1 MAITPALSDRPRVL
15 VVGGGYVG
23 LYVALKLQKKVKRHG
38 GIVTLVDPLPYMTYQ
53 PFLPEVA
60 SGSIEARHAVV
71 NHRQHLQ
78 DTELITGRVTSID
91 HAAKKAVITPAAG
104 EAFELDYRDVV
115 VAAGAITRTFPIPGL
130 AEAGIGLKTIEEAVE
145 LRNKVLER
153 IETASQLPAGA
164 ERTRAL
170 TFVGVGGGFAGIE
183 AMTEIEDLGRA
194 AVRKNGRLRQE
205 DLRFVLVEAMGRIMP
220 EVTEEQAK
228 WVVEHMRSRGI
239 EVMLNTSLAKAEGG
253 VLELINM
260 PDKTPAETFEAD
272 TLLWTAGVQANPVAR
287 SFGFPQDE
295 RGRIK
300 ADATLQIA
308 DENGP
313 IDGAWTAGDVAA
325 VPDLTGGGVGGFC
338 VPNAQHAI
346 RQAKRLAKNIYA
358 ARWGVGSVKQY
369 KHKNL
374 GAVAGFGINKG
385 VAKIMGIKLKGWPAW
400 MAHRGYHG
408 LAMPTVERKIRV
420 ISNWFWTIF
429 LGRDTTRLAD
439 LQTPYRQFREAAS
452 PQPRPQAA
460 AAPKPATDAKGTGSE
475 KELASTG
482 R

>member
-1 MAITPALSDRPRVL
+1 M
-15 VVGGGYVG
+15 
-23 LYVALKLQKKVKRHG
+23 
-38 GIVTLVDPLPYMTYQ
+38 DPLPYMTYQ

-104 EAFELDYRDVV
+104 EAFEVDYRDVV

-170 TFVGVGGGFAGIE
+170 TFVVVGGGFAGIE

-194 AVRKNGRLRQE
+194 AVRKNPRAAPGRPALRPGRGDGPDHARGHRGAGQVGRRAHALPRHRGHAE
-205 DLRFVLVEAMGRIMP
+205 HLAGQGRGRRAEADQHAGQDPGRDLRGRHP
-220 EVTEEQAK
+220 ALDRRRAGEPGGAQLPA
-228 WVVEHMRSRGI
+228 SRW
-239 EVMLNTSLAKAEGG
+239 
-253 VLELINM
+253 
-260 PDKTPAETFEAD
+260 TP
-272 TLLWTAGVQANPVAR
+272 
-287 SFGFPQDE
+287 

-300 ADATLQIA
+300 ADADPA
-308 DENGP
+308 DHRRGRPDRRRLDCWRRRSRAGP
-313 IDGAWTAGDVAA
+313 DRRRR
-325 VPDLTGGGVGGFC
+325 PGGFC

-346 RQAKRLAKNIYA
+346 RQAKRLAKNLYA
-358 ARWGVGSVKQY
+358 ARWGVGSVKEY

-374 GAVAGFGINKG
+374 GAVAGFGVNKG

-408 LAMPTVERKIRV
+408 WPC
-420 ISNWFWTIF
+420 
-429 LGRDTTRLAD
+429 
-439 LQTPYRQFREAAS
+439 
-452 PQPRPQAA
+452 RPSSARSA
-460 AAPKPATDAKGTGSE
+460 
-475 KELASTG
+475 
-482 R
+482 